1 MSYSDFTLVK
11 VKQTF
16 EIKTTEKKNHFAN
29 LPPLEPSSLL
39 IETLS
44 YNVAIALAS
53 NSEKA
58 RSEMIIAPILIDIKR
73 QNQEQINIFSG
84 IDFTVEPEKGLNGI
98 CDFLITKSP
107 EMLTITAPVIT
118 IVEAKKENLN
128 LGLGQCIAEMIAARI
143 FNQKEGNNISTIYG
157 VITSGTNWRFLKLE
171 GENII
176 IDLTEYY
183 LNQINLIMGILTAS
197 LTYQAK

>member
-1 MSYSDFTLVK
+1 MSYSDFTLAK
-11 VKQTF
+11 VKQNF
-16 EIKTTEKKNHFAN
+16 EINTTEQNNYFAN

-39 IETLS
+39 TETLN

-58 RSEMIIAPILIDIKR
+58 RSEMIIAPILIDLKR
-73 QNQEQINIFSG
+73 QSQEQINIFSG
-84 IDFTVEPEKGLNGI
+84 IDFTVEPEKGLNGT

-176 IDLTEYY
+176 IDLNEYY
-183 LNQINLIMGILTAS
+183 LNQINLIMGILITT
-197 LTYQAK
+197 LTT

>member
-1 MSYSDFTLVK
+1 MTSCL
-11 VKQTF
+11 
-16 EIKTTEKKNHFAN
+16 
-29 LPPLEPSSLL
+29 
-39 IETLS
+39 
-44 YNVAIALAS
+44 
-53 NSEKA
+53 
-58 RSEMIIAPILIDIKR
+58 
-73 QNQEQINIFSG
+73 
-84 IDFTVEPEKGLNGI
+84 TVEPEKGLNGI

-197 LTYQAK
+197 LTYQAR

>member
-1 MSYSDFTLVK
+1 
-11 VKQTF
+11 
-16 EIKTTEKKNHFAN
+16 
-29 LPPLEPSSLL
+29 
-39 IETLS
+39 S